1 MITSQGQATGKSEHD
16 SARPSTLS
24 EPLPFYYLCF
34 EGKRRFGALALA
46 KGVLSIILIDMMIT
60 VTFYMNGRR
69 GFVPAG

>member
-24 EPLPFYYLCF
+24 EPLPIYYCF

-46 KGVLSIILIDMMIT
+46 KGVLSIILIDMIIT